1 MHKKIIYSFVCFLIF
16 GLLYWG
22 YGKYRKQQY
31 ITCAK
36 AYKEYVYTATDIV
49 KQVIAKT
56 DELKTKS
63 SFIKKKHETTNYMN
77 KEEAT
82 NYGVVALQYIM
93 DNNWQVDDMKEYS
106 KVILDSCVREA
117 SLCLNTMREYKD
129 YYSYDHQAFE
139 TALKTLRPII
149 RQYEDENFTKEF
161 YNSSMKDM
169 QIIYDCL
176 AETDLNMGETSQEFR
191 EHVKDIVADIMD
203 KSYHGKP
210 GVETTLEMRYNN

>member
-1 MHKKIIYSFVCFLIF
+1 MNKKIIYLCVCLLII
-16 GLLYWG
+16 GLLYFG
-22 YGKYRKQQY
+22 YGNYRKHQY

-36 AYKEYVYTATDIV
+36 AYKEYIYTATDIA
-49 KQVIAKT
+49 KHVIAKT

-63 SFIKKKHETTNYMN
+63 SFIKKKHETTNYKN

-106 KVILDSCVREA
+106 IVILDSCVREA

-129 YYSYDHQAFE
+129 YYPYDHQAFE
-139 TALKTLRPII
+139 TALKTIRPII
-149 RQYEDENFTKEF
+149 RHYKEENFTKEF
-161 YNSSMKDM
+161 YNSSMKEI
-169 QIIYDCL
+169 QVVYDCL
-176 AETDLNMGETSQEFR
+176 SETDVNMGEITQDFR
-191 EHVKDIVADIMD
+191 DHVNEMVSSIMD

-210 GVETTLEMRYNN
+210 VIEETLEIPN

>member
-1 MHKKIIYSFVCFLIF
+1 MKKKIIYAFVCFVFIGLI
-16 GLLYWG
+16 YWG
-22 YGKYRKQQY
+22 YGEYRKHQY
-31 ITCAK
+31 VSCAK
-36 AYKEYVYTATDIV
+36 AYKEYIYTATDIA

-63 SFIKKKHETTNYMN
+63 SVIKKKHETTNYKN

-93 DNNWQVDDMKEYS
+93 DNNRQVDDMKEYS

-117 SLCLNTMREYKD
+117 SLCLKTMRENKD

-139 TALKTLRPII
+139 SALKTIRPII
-149 RQYEDENFTKEF
+149 RQYEEENFTKEF

-176 AETDLNMGETSQEFR
+176 SETDVNMGEISQDYR
-191 EHVKDIVADIMD
+191 EHVKEIIASIMN

-210 GVETTLEMRYNN
+210 GVEASLNLRYKN

>member
-1 MHKKIIYSFVCFLIF
+1 MNKKIIYIIVCCVVIGLIY
-16 GLLYWG
+16 LG

-31 ITCAK
+31 ISNAK
-36 AYKEYVYTATDIV
+36 AYKEYIYTAADIT
-49 KQVIAKT
+49 KYVIEKT
-56 DELKTKS
+56 DELKTRS
-63 SFIKKKHETTNYMN
+63 SVIKQKHETTKFKN

-93 DNNWQVDDMKEYS
+93 DNNQQVDDLKENS

-117 SLCLNTMREYKD
+117 NICLKTMRENKD
-129 YYSYDHQAFE
+129 YYPYDHQSFE
-139 TALKTLRPII
+139 TALKTIRPII
-149 RQYEDENFTKEF
+149 RKYEEDNFTKEF

-176 AETDLNMGETSQEFR
+176 AETDVNIGEISQDYR
-191 EHVKDIVADIMD
+191 EHVKGIIGGIMS

-210 GVETTLEMRYNN
+210 GVDVTFELQ